1 MTERFLTTAQTAEML
16 GLPIRRVYGLMS
28 SGQIESWCINP
39 GSTRRRYR
47 TTMNAIGKWQAAAL
61 VRPEKKRREA
71 VPEDDTFEWFNGK
84 RRIKRRK

>member
-1 MTERFLTTAQTAEML
+1 MTERFLTTAQAAEML
-16 GLPIRRVYGLMS
+16 GLPTRRVYGLMS

-39 GSTRRRYR
+39 GSQRLRFL

-61 VRPEKKRREA
+61 VRPEKKRREV
-71 VPEDDTFEWFNGK
+71 VPDDDAFEWYEGK

>member
-1 MTERFLTTAQTAEML
+1 MTERFLTTAQTADML
-16 GLPIRRVYGLMS
+16 GLPIRRVYELMS
-28 SGQIESWCINP
+28 SGQIDSWCINP

-61 VRPEKKRREA
+61 VRPEKKRRE
-71 VPEDDTFEWFNGK
+71 VMPDDDAFEWYEGK